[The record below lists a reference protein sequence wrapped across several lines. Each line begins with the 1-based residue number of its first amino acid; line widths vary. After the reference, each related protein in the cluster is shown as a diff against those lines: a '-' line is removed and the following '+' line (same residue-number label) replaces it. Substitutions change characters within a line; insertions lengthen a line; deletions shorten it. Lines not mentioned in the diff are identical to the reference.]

1 MLRDEHP
8 RYPQPS
14 DRHFRSRRRPYS
26 RRTTSSSG
34 LSEEEPLSHARDP
47 SRLQE
52 PIVIPHYRLVN
63 FEQFKNRYGDGDERY
78 AIEAYVTKTRT
89 TSELPDDFRQEKER
103 RSRPEATSFD
113 EKVGES
119 GTLEQQRINDEDSST
134 IPEEGFIQRV
144 RIHSQTVLQYLLTYF
159 DDPLSRD
166 RELEGAEGVTFI
178 RPFRVLI
185 FFQGRMKEALNVL
198 EDKWSDLEKEQSKKD
213 LATSPIDVSTKHAG
227 TESEMSPITGS
238 ANSHDRSLVTEELV
252 DVGAEENSYER
263 EDVMNSIKA
272 LRDMRCYISFVD
284 QHIMPISR
292 VTKGG
297 KGFATRVCFD
307 DLWLFFKPGQNI
319 ISTSKERIMKVGT
332 KFGGTRDT
340 VPEPVK
346 EKWEPYQHVWR
357 VCSVTT
363 PCDRLTEAPV
373 NTKLSNLPTV
383 ADVQEDT
390 ESDSQASESFHIR
403 CFYLDYDGSSWQPV
417 FTRFTIPPYDDEI
430 DVTSLPCYPL
440 QYCHNSE
447 QILKEL
453 AIIGKKIQNAVID
466 KRFYYSGIT
475 LERTPDG
482 AHFESE
488 IRIGRY
494 EDMANRHLPFKRL
507 ANRSGKLIESEVV
520 VDFEETYMNSP
531 SLRPKFIPLRS
542 LKITRRWKT
551 ENDPV
556 PVYVWDG
563 VNRNRFL
570 RYSSDL
576 VYTDDPVASLEAEE
590 WIDSTSITRWHSEPD
605 VTVQAHFCRS
615 EEESEDHGKKTGPLK
630 KERGFLKEDDLVLTP
645 TRVCGYAFKEK
656 GFFMLDLG
664 KLQPILH
671 QRGVFE
677 SLKIP
682 KEYKEMVRSL
692 VSSHFEKKMIERL
705 LGDRS
710 QGSIDQDIIQGK
722 GKGLVILL
730 HGVPGVGKTATAEAV
745 AKENQKPLFT
755 VTYGDLGT
763 NPSELEETLENL
775 FHLANRWDWVLL
787 FDEADVFLAE
797 RSRTELQ
804 RNALVSV
811 FLRVLEYYHGILFL
825 TTNRVGSIDE
835 AFKSRLHM
843 MLYYPPLDR
852 PQTISIFK
860 ANIAKL
866 KAIERQRQ
874 LVVDTPSLRIDEDS
888 ILRFAERHYD
898 NGLPDGG
905 RWNGRQIKNAF
916 QIAASMA
923 HYTARATDSE
933 LQLQS
938 REDGSDES
946 KSNATVSVLDHTHF
960 MKVAKATHDFDQ
972 YITQARGFNDAK
984 WAKMG
989 SLRNDEFQPGV
1000 APGHFPAR
1008 NSPAPHPTH
1017 VSGGA
1022 VGGYGGYGT
1031 GPTVDSYQPGV
1042 QFQAEGNNY
1051 AYLGRSNQRG
1061 QAGYEEYDTGG
1072 AQYPGAHQ
1080 SQPRFQDPYR
1090 HHSSEHMGQGTMPSR
1105 SPGRGTTSP
1114 HGPGLRPPPS
1124 REEYGMPAQRGGGY
1138 ERYSEVPRP
1147 AIHDEDGE
1155 DAYT

>member
-1 MLRDEHP
+1 MLRDEYP
-8 RYPQPS
+8 RYLRDTPSQPS
-14 DRHFRSRRRPYS
+14 DRHFLRRRRPDS
-26 RRTTSSSG
+26 RQTTSPSG
-34 LSEEEPLSHARDP
+34 LSEEE
-47 SRLQE
+47 LQE
-52 PIVIPHYRLVN
+52 PIVIPRYRLVN
-63 FEQFKNRYGDGDERY
+63 FKQFKNRYSDYDKRY

-89 TSELPDDFRQEKER
+89 TSELLDDFRQEKER
-103 RSRPEATSFD
+103 RSAPQLRSFD
-113 EKVGES
+113 EIARELR
-119 GTLEQQRINDEDSST
+119 TLEQQRIKDEETSK
-134 IPEEGFIQRV
+134 IPEGGFIQRV
-144 RIHSQTVLQYLLTYF
+144 RIQSQHVLQYLLECEHATSNNRHSF
-159 DDPLSRD
+159 EDS
-166 RELEGAEGVTFI
+166 ASVTFI
-178 RPFRVLI
+178 RPFRMLI

-213 LATSPIDVSTKHAG
+213 TAAL
-227 TESEMSPITGS
+227 
-238 ANSHDRSLVTEELV
+238 EE
-252 DVGAEENSYER
+252 
-263 EDVMNSIKA
+263 
-272 LRDMRCYISFVD
+272 MRCYISFVD

-319 ISTSKERIMKVGT
+319 ISTSKKRIVKVRDNER
-332 KFGGTRDT
+332 
-340 VPEPVK
+340 EK

-357 VCSVTT
+357 VCSVST
-363 PCDRLTEAPV
+363 PSLWDRLTEVPV
-373 NTKLSNLPTV
+373 NTKLSNLPTI
-383 ADVQEDT
+383 ADVQDDT
-390 ESDSQASESFHIR
+390 EYDSQARKSFHIR
-403 CFYLDYDGSSWQPV
+403 CFYLDYNGSSWQPV

-447 QILKEL
+447 QILTEL
-453 AIIGKKIQNAVID
+453 AIIGKRFQNAVID

-482 AHFESE
+482 APFESE
-488 IRIGRY
+488 RGRGRY
-494 EDMANRHLPFKRL
+494 GDIPDRHLPFKRS
-507 ANRSGKLIESEVV
+507 AKRSGKLIESEVV

-542 LKITRRWKT
+542 LKITRTWQT
-551 ENDPV
+551 EDDPV
-556 PVYVWDG
+556 PIYVWDG
-563 VNRNRFL
+563 VNRNRL
-570 RYSSDL
+570 RSTRDL
-576 VYTDDPVASLEAEE
+576 VHTDDPVASLEAEE

-605 VTVQAHFCRS
+605 VTVQAHYCRS
-615 EEESEDHGKKTGPLK
+615 EEESEDHGKKTGSVK

-656 GFFMLDLG
+656 GFFMLDLR
-664 KLQPILH
+664 KLQPISH

-692 VSSHFEKKMIERL
+692 VSSHFEKKKIERL
-705 LGDRS
+705 LNERS
-710 QGSIDQDIIQGK
+710 EGSIDQDIIKGK

-755 VTYGDLGT
+755 VTYGDFGT
-763 NPSELEETLENL
+763 NPSELEETLEAL
-775 FHLANRWDWVLL
+775 FHLANRWDCVLL

-797 RSRTELQ
+797 RSRTELK

-852 PQTISIFK
+852 PQTIAIFK

-874 LVVDTPSLRIDEDS
+874 LVVDTPTLRIDEDS
-888 ILRFAERHYD
+888 ILRFAERHCD

-923 HYTARATDSE
+923 HYTARVTDSE

-938 REDGSDES
+938 RKDGSDES
-946 KSNATVSVLDHTHF
+946 KSNATVPVLDDTHF

-1031 GPTVDSYQPGV
+1031 GPTVDSYQPGL

-1051 AYLGRSNQRG
+1051 ANRGRSNQRG
-1061 QAGYEEYDTGG
+1061 QAGYKEYDTSGV
-1072 AQYPGAHQ
+1072 QYPGGHQ

-1105 SPGRGTTSP
+1105 SPGRGTTSS